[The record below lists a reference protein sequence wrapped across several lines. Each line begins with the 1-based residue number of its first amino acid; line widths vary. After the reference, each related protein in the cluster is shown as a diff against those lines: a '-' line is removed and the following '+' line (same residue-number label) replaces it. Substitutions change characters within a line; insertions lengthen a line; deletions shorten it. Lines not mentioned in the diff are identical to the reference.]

1 MRMVSI
7 IRFSWKNLWVHR
19 LRSLLTVGGVVIGVA
34 AIVFLVSL
42 GFGLE
47 RLVTSQVANFSA
59 FTLIDVP
66 SANPPSGKIN
76 ADAISRIQKI
86 PNVVLVERIVDLAG
100 RARIENQNSTTETV
114 VVGVSPKYF
123 ELAGITLSEGKIFAS
138 GKNDQ
143 VVVNEALA
151 KLLGFDQ
158 NVNGILGQTVL
169 VDLILPKSLRASD
182 TVEGPVVNEK
192 IPLQVVGITTESENP
207 SMYVSQSLTD
217 KQGVITSTS
226 MKVKVA
232 SKDAV
237 PAIRKEIENKGF
249 ATEYIGDT
257 VDQITQVF
265 SIFRLV
271 LGAFGTIALVVAAL
285 GTFNTLTISL
295 IERIRE
301 VSLLK
306 MMGMK
311 RADVFKLFITESISI
326 GVLGG
331 FLGGASG
338 LGVGAAANYFI
349 STIAIKAG
357 SEGVELFYTPLSFV
371 TIMVIGSIIVGFI
384 TGLYPSYKAIKTNPL
399 DALRY
404 E

>member
-1 MRMVSI
+1 MRTSAI
-7 IRFSWKNLWVHR
+7 LKFSWKNLWVHR
-19 LRSLLTVGGVVIGVA
+19 MRSILTVGGVIIGVT

-66 SANPPSGKIN
+66 AANPPSGKIN
-76 ADAISRIQKI
+76 SPSIDRVRAIPHITQ
-86 PNVVLVERIVDLAG
+86 VERIVDLAG
-100 RARIENQNSTTETV
+100 RARLGEQNSTTETV

-123 ELAGITLSEGKIFAS
+123 DLASLRTTNGQVFSESSK
-138 GKNDQ
+138 DE
-143 VVVNEALA
+143 VVANEALV
-151 KLLGFDQ
+151 KLLGFS
-158 NVNGILGQTVL
+158 NIPEILSKTIT
-169 VDLILPKSLRASD
+169 VDLIIPKSLRAGD
-182 TVEGPVVNEK
+182 TVDGPVVKEK
-192 IPLQVVGITTESENP
+192 IQVKVVGTIADSQNP
-207 SMYVSQSLTD
+207 SMYVPQQLTD
-217 KQGVITSTS
+217 EQGVINSTS
-226 MKVKVA
+226 MKLRVDNKDNVA
-232 SKDAV
+232 TV
-237 PAIRKEIENKGF
+237 RKQIENSGF
-249 ATEYIGDT
+249 ATEYVGDT

-271 LGAFGTIALVVAAL
+271 LAGFGMIALIVAAI

-311 RADVFKLFITESISI
+311 RNDVFKLFIGESITI
-326 GVLGG
+326 GVMGGVLGAAG
-331 FLGGASG
+331 G
-338 LGVGAAANYFI
+338 LGIGAAGNAFI
-349 STIAIKAG
+349 SKLAMDNQSDAVQI
-357 SEGVELFYTPLSFV
+357 FYTPMSF
-371 TIMVIGSIIVGFI
+371 IAYMVIGAIVVGFI

>member
-1 MRMVSI
+1 MRMASI

-19 LRSLLTVGGVVIGVA
+19 LRSMLTVGGVVIGVA

-76 ADAISRIQKI
+76 ADSIGGVEKI
-86 PNVVLVERIVDLAG
+86 PNIAFVERIVDLAG

-114 VVGVSPKYF
+114 VVGVTPRYF
-123 ELAGITLSEGKIFAS
+123 ELSGITVSEGKLFEQGNNTQA
-138 GKNDQ
+138 
-143 VVVNEALA
+143 VVNEALA
-151 KLLGFDQ
+151 KLLGYDN
-158 NVNGILGQTVL
+158 NVPGILDQTIM
-169 VDLILPKSLRASD
+169 VDLILPKSLRATD
-182 TVEGPVVNEK
+182 TVEGPLVKEK
-192 IPLQVVGITTESENP
+192 IPLKVVGITTESQNP

-217 KQGVITSTS
+217 EHGVVTSTS
-226 MKVKVA
+226 MKVKVD
-232 SKDAV
+232 SKEAV
-237 PAIRKEIENKGF
+237 SAVRKEIENKGF

-271 LGAFGTIALVVAAL
+271 LGAFGAIALIVAAL

-326 GVLGG
+326 GVMGG

-338 LGVGAAANYFI
+338 LAVGAAANYFI
-349 STIAIKAG
+349 TSIAVKAG
-357 SEGVELFYTPLSFV
+357 SEAVQIFYTPVSFV
-371 TIMVIGSIIVGFI
+371 SIMVGGSIIVGFI